1 MNEVTLEKMGRLRLY
16 GMQSSFRA
24 ILESKTSGQ
33 FTIDQMLATLVEAE
47 WEEQE
52 NRRTGKRTG

>member
-33 FTIDQMLATLVEAE
+33 FTWRSLKTGSLK
-47 WEEQE
+47 
-52 NRRTGKRTG
+52 NRLS